1 MFEIA
6 ARDRLLSSAR
16 AQRTILAFEIVRDQL
31 SEIKTKAQQEVA
43 REEETKPVGQEKN
56 SLREARA
63 RLRQAEWEWK
73 NWTWAWFQSQFGE
86 LRG

>member
-6 ARDRLLSSAR
+6 ARDRLMSSAR

-31 SEIKTKAQQEVA
+31 SEIKTKVQQEVA

-56 SLREARA
+56 SLQEARA
-63 RLRQAEWEWK
+63 RLRQATAEWK